1 MKKETVDVNK
11 QGGVYGRVWREK
23 RLGRNAVIIIS
34 KTKEKNGNKNMCS
47 TFTLTI
53 YTLIHYIS

>member
-34 KTKEKNGNKNMCS
+34 KTKEKMETKICVQ
-47 TFTLTI
+47 L
-53 YTLIHYIS
+53 LP